1 MTRGLANNN
10 RWCIAWRDVEA
21 SPMLVN
27 ASQPLETTYV
37 QHHDLDWSNR
47 KPMLM
52 SVPSDLR
59 RYRDTALL
67 RIDAA
72 NSGHD
77 TCYTFVSQKCSL

>member
-10 RWCIAWRDVEA
+10 RCITWRDVEA

-27 ASQPLETTYV
+27 VGS
-37 QHHDLDWSNR
+37 DLDWSNR
-47 KPMLM
+47 KPMLL

-72 NSGHD
+72 NPEHN
-77 TCYTFVSQKCSL
+77 TCYTFVSQKCGLWNISC